1 MSKVRDAVII
11 ICCLVLL
18 AGVLWYGYNKHHG
31 EKNENIQTEQIEE
44 VPLTV
49 DQKVNYWKMEKQDYE
64 LYNLA
69 LELPEEIVREIISR
83 IGTQC
88 DYIEIATE
96 YLRNKGY
103 YISKQIEMQMP
114 NINGPDAKNAT
125 IRIKT
130 DVKEEEKPTGVKPSI
145 AIEDSIQ

>member
-11 ICCLVLL
+11 VCCIVLL

-44 VPLTV
+44 VPLTI

-69 LELPEEIVREIISR
+69 LELPEEIVREIVSR

>member
-11 ICCLVLL
+11 ICCIVLL

-31 EKNENIQTEQIEE
+31 EKNENIQIEQVEE
-44 VPLTV
+44 IPLTI
-49 DQKVNYWKMEKQDYE
+49 DQKINIWRMEKQDYE

-69 LELPEEIVREIISR
+69 LKLPEEIVKEIISR

-130 DVKEEEKPTGVKPSI
+130 DIKEEEKPTGVKPSI

>member
-11 ICCLVLL
+11 VCCLVLL

-31 EKNENIQTEQIEE
+31 EKSENIQTEQIEE
-44 VPLTV
+44 IPLTI
-49 DQKVNYWKMEKQDYE
+49 DQKINIWRMEKQDYE

-69 LELPEEIVREIISR
+69 LELPEEIVREIVSR

-96 YLRNKGY
+96 YLRNKSY
-103 YISKQIEMQMP
+103 YISKQIETVLP
-114 NINGPDAKNAT
+114 EINGPDAKNAT

-145 AIEDSIQ
+145 TIEDSIQ

>member
-11 ICCLVLL
+11 ICCIVLL
-18 AGVLWYGYNKHHG
+18 AGVMWYGYNKHHG
-31 EKNENIQTEQIEE
+31 KKNENIQTEQIEE

-49 DQKVNYWKMEKQDYE
+49 DQKVNDWKMEKQDYE
-64 LYNLA
+64 LYNLT
-69 LELPEEIVREIISR
+69 LELPEEIIREIISR

-88 DYIEIATE
+88 DYVEIATE
-96 YLRNKGY
+96 YLRNKSY
-103 YISKQIEMQMP
+103 YISKQIENAIP
-114 NINGPDAKNAT
+114 EINGPDAKNAT

-130 DVKEEEKPTGVKPSI
+130 DITEEEKPEGVKPSI

>member
-11 ICCLVLL
+11 ICCIVLL
-18 AGVLWYGYNKHHG
+18 VGVMWYGYDKHHG
-31 EKNENIQTEQIEE
+31 KKNENVQTEQIEE

-49 DQKVNYWKMEKQDYE
+49 DQKVNDWKMEKQDYE
-64 LYNLA
+64 LYNLT
-69 LELPEEIVREIISR
+69 LELPEEIIREIISR

-88 DYIEIATE
+88 DYVEIATE
-96 YLRNKGY
+96 YLRNKSY
-103 YISKQIEMQMP
+103 YISKQIENAIP
-114 NINGPDAKNAT
+114 EINGPDAKNAT

-130 DVKEEEKPTGVKPSI
+130 DITEEEKPEGVKPSI

>member
-96 YLRNKGY
+96 YLRNKSY